1 METNIV
7 EFIQKYYVIE
17 KRVGDIYLRDIFDT
31 GNKESYIIDITPN
44 VKFFWGRAKNV
55 TGLNLYLKEYNHLPK
70 IIREV
75 FRSKKTVDF
84 YSFIKEEEGDF
95 VIPIKY
101 IKEEFP
107 NLYGEQVQRIISENT
122 TDNQV

>member
-101 IKEEFP
+101 IKDEFP

-122 TDNQV
+122 TNNQV

>member
-17 KRVGDIYLRDIFDT
+17 KRVGDIYLRDIFDV
-31 GNKESYIIDITPN
+31 GNKESYVIDITPN

>member
-17 KRVGDIYLRDIFDT
+17 KRVGDIYLRDIFDAGT
-31 GNKESYIIDITPN
+31 KESYVIDITPN

>member
-1 METNIV
+1 METNII

-17 KRVGDIYLRDIFDT
+17 KRVGDIYLRDIFDN
-31 GNKESYIIDITPN
+31 GNKESYIIDITPK

-55 TGLNLYLKEYNHLPK
+55 TGLNLYLKEYKHLPK

-75 FRSKKTVDF
+75 FRCKKTIDF

-101 IKEEFP
+101 IKDEFP

-122 TDNQV
+122 TKNNI

>member
-1 METNIV
+1 MENSIV

-17 KRVGDIYLRDIFDT
+17 KRVGDIYLRDIFDN
-31 GNKESYIIDITPN
+31 GNTECYIVDITPH

-75 FRSKKTVDF
+75 FRDKKTIDF
-84 YSFIKEEEGDF
+84 YKFIKEEEGNF
-95 VIPIKY
+95 VIPIKHV
-101 IKEEFP
+101 KDEFP
-107 NLYGEQVQRIISENT
+107 NLYGERLQRIISENIT
-122 TDNQV
+122 KDNL

>member
-17 KRVGDIYLRDIFDT
+17 KRVGDIYLRDIFDV
-31 GNKESYIIDITPN
+31 GNKESYVIDITPN

-101 IKEEFP
+101 IKDEFP

>member
-17 KRVGDIYLRDIFDT
+17 KRVGDIYLRDIFDV
-31 GNKESYIIDITPN
+31 GNKESYVIDITPN

-101 IKEEFP
+101 IKDEFP

-122 TDNQV
+122 TNNQV

>member
-17 KRVGDIYLRDIFDT
+17 KRVGDIYLRDIFDV
-31 GNKESYIIDITPN
+31 GNEESYVIDITPN

>member
-17 KRVGDIYLRDIFDT
+17 KRVGDIYLRDIFDA
-31 GNKESYIIDITPN
+31 GNKESYVIDITPN

>member
-17 KRVGDIYLRDIFDT
+17 KRVGDIYLRDIFDV
-31 GNKESYIIDITPN
+31 GNEESYVIDITPN

-70 IIREV
+70 ILREV

>member
-17 KRVGDIYLRDIFDT
+17 KRVGDIYLRDIFDA
-31 GNKESYIIDITPN
+31 GNKESYVIDITPN

-101 IKEEFP
+101 IKDEFP
-107 NLYGEQVQRIISENT
+107 NLYGERLQRIISENT
-122 TDNQV
+122 AKDNI